1 MTDHDWRLTDDDPH
15 LPHTHDEDP
24 VSVTGD
30 LEDAGG
36 HPLKD
41 TGALGPVPPPISG
54 EFAEAGEGATRTLWG
69 DAWYRLRRNKL
80 AILGLTWLI
89 FVVLVVA
96 TADLWVPEYFATPYE
111 PAFATLEPPSMS
123 HPFGTDKL
131 GRDVFSR
138 VVYGGRISL
147 VIGIVAVSISLVIG
161 LTLGALSGYY
171 SGFPDTF
178 IMRLADVFF
187 AFPYILFAIAL
198 MAVFRSSG
206 SEFGN
211 SFWPVFIAIG
221 ILGWPSIARV
231 FRSSILSVKENEY
244 IDAARAMGAGD
255 LRIMARHIL
264 PNAVAPIIVYGT
276 MSIGGA
282 ILSEA
287 ALSFLGMGVQ
297 PPEPSWGLM
306 LSEAKSLMFAA
317 PWLTIWPG
325 FAILTTVLSFVLM
338 GDGLRDALDVKM
350 KD

>member
-1 MTDHDWRLTDDDPH
+1 MSDHHDPNV
-15 LPHTHDEDP
+15 PHQHDESGL
-24 VSVTGD
+24 VHGD
-30 LEDAGG
+30 IVDVDG
-36 HPLKD
+36 HAVKD
-41 TGALGPVPPPISG
+41 TGSLSPTAPFSDGDVAELG
-54 EFAEAGEGATRTLWG
+54 AGAPRTLWG
-69 DAWYRLRRNKL
+69 DAWRRLRRNKL
-80 AILGLTWLI
+80 AIGSLIWLVI
-89 FVVLVVA
+89 VVSTVF
-96 TADLWVPEYFATPYE
+96 TADLWVPAYFSSPYD
-111 PAFATLEPPSMS
+111 PAYEALQPPSLPD

-138 VVYGGRISL
+138 VVYGGQISL
-147 VIGIVAVSISLVIG
+147 EVGIVAVSISLAIG
-161 LTLGALSGYY
+161 LLLGALSGYY
-171 SGFPDTF
+171 SGFVDSA
-178 IMRLADVFF
+178 IMRFADIFF

-244 IDAARAMGAGD
+244 IDAARAMGASD
-255 LRIMARHIL
+255 IRIMFRHIM
-264 PNAVAPIIVYGT
+264 PNAIAPIIVYGT
-276 MSIGGA
+276 MSVGGA

-306 LSEAKSLMFAA
+306 LSEAKPLMFAA

-325 FAILTTVLSFVLM
+325 LAILATVLAFVLM
-338 GDGLRDALDVKM
+338 GDGMRDALDVKM

>member
-1 MTDHDWRLTDDDPH
+1 VTQHDDPH
-15 LPHTHDEDP
+15 NPHEHDEDP
-24 VSVTGD
+24 VSRGD

-36 HPLKD
+36 HPVKD
-41 TGALGPVPPPISG
+41 AGVGTPAAPTGDVALIES
-54 EFAEAGEGATRTLWG
+54 ATSKPRTLWG
-69 DAWYRLRRNKL
+69 DAWRRLRKNKL
-80 AILGLTWLI
+80 AIIGLVWIILMTTA
-89 FVVLVVA
+89 VLS
-96 TADLWVPEYFATPYE
+96 ADLWVPHFFASPYAPIYE
-111 PAFATLEPPSMS
+111 SLDPPSAE

-147 VIGIVAVSISLVIG
+147 AVGVVAVAISLIIGIS
-161 LTLGALSGYY
+161 LGALAGYY
-171 SGFPDTF
+171 SGFVDSVV
-178 IMRLADVFF
+178 MRTADIFF

-198 MAVFRSSG
+198 VAFFRSSG
-206 SEFGN
+206 SDFGN

-231 FRSSILSVKENEY
+231 FRSSILQVKESEY
-244 IDAARAMGAGD
+244 IDAARAMGASD
-255 LRIMARHIL
+255 MRIMFRHIT
-264 PNAVAPIIVYGT
+264 PNAIAPIIVYGT
-276 MSIGGA
+276 MMVGGA
-282 ILSEA
+282 ILAEA

-306 LSEAKSLMFAA
+306 LSQAKSLMFVA

-325 FAILTTVLSFVLM
+325 MAILTTVLAFVLM

>member
-1 MTDHDWRLTDDDPH
+1 MSDRHDPH
-15 LPHTHDEDP
+15 VPHQHDPDPLTH
-24 VSVTGD
+24 GD
-30 LEDAGG
+30 IGDAAG
-36 HPLKD
+36 HPVKD
-41 TGALGPVPPPISG
+41 SASLSPVAPLPDG
-54 EFAEAGEGATRTLWG
+54 DFAELGAGAPRTLWG
-69 DAWYRLRRNKL
+69 DAWRRLRKNKL
-80 AILGLTWLI
+80 AVTGLAWILI
-89 FVVLVVA
+89 VVVMVFS
-96 TADLWVPEYFATPYE
+96 ADLWVPTYFSSPYA
-111 PAFATLEPPSMS
+111 PAYDALQPPTLPD

-138 VVYGGRISL
+138 VVYGGQISL
-147 VIGIVAVSISLVIG
+147 TVGVVAVSISLVIG
-161 LTLGALSGYY
+161 LLLGALSGYY
-171 SGFPDTF
+171 TGIVDAS
-178 IMRLADVFF
+178 IMRFADIFF

-255 LRIMARHIL
+255 VRIMFRHIM
-264 PNAVAPIIVYGT
+264 PNAIAPIIVYGT
-276 MSIGGA
+276 MSVGGA

-306 LSEAKSLMFAA
+306 LSEAKPLMFAA

-325 FAILTTVLSFVLM
+325 VAILSTVLAFVLM
-338 GDGLRDALDVKM
+338 GDGMRDALDVKM